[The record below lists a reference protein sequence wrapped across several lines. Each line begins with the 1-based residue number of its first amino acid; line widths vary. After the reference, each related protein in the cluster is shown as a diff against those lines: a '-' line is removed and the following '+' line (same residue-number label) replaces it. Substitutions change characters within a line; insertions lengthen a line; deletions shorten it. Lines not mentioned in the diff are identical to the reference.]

1 MSQPRRRGLIL
12 DFGGVLT
19 TSVSESARAF
29 CLREGLAPDA
39 FADVVSADPVGRELF
54 ADLERGVLH
63 QAEWNARTADLL
75 GVDATNLL
83 GRVLADVRP
92 EPVLTGAAR
101 AWRAAGVRVGV
112 LSNSLGSTPFDPY
125 EGHELGTRY
134 DVVVLSGDH
143 HLRKPDPA
151 LYAVMVERME
161 LPAAACVYVDDSA
174 RNLTPAQ
181 DLGMAVVRH
190 TDPAATAARLEELLG
205 VPPAPGR

>member
-1 MSQPRRRGLIL
+1 MSHPRRQGLIL

-19 TSVSESARAF
+19 TPVSESARAF
-29 CLREGLAPDA
+29 CLSEGLAPDA

-54 ADLERGVLH
+54 ADLERGVLP

-75 GVDATNLL
+75 GVGATNLL
-83 GRVLADVRP
+83 GRVLAEVRP
-92 EPVLTGAAR
+92 EPVLVGAAR
-101 AWRAAGVRVGV
+101 AARAAGVRVGV
-112 LSNSLGSTPFDPY
+112 LSNSLGSGPYDPY

-143 HLRKPDPA
+143 GLRKPEPG
-151 LYAVMVERME
+151 LYAIMLERMD

-190 TDPAATAARLEELLG
+190 TAPADTVVRLEELLG
-205 VPPAPGR
+205 VPLGG